1 MLLWTVGYMCLFE
14 LVFSLCRTGGYYG
27 QLNFV
32 FLKNIHIVFH
42 SDCTNLHPHQQ
53 CTHPFLFSTS
63 SPTVVICGLFDDGH
77 SDRWGFPGGS
87 VVKYLPAKAED
98 AGSILD
104 PRGSPEEEND
114 NPLQYAC
121 LGNPLDRGA
130 GWATVHGVTKRKT
143 QLNYWITAMLTG
155 VQWYLVV
162 VLICISLIIS
172 DAEHLFLCL
181 LGQLY
186 VFFGKMSLQVSALF

>member
-87 VVKYLPAKAED
+87 FCQGRRCRFDPWSERIPRRRKWQPTPVCLPGKSPGQRSRVGYSSWSHKKENTTELLNNSNADWCSVVSRCGFDLHF
-98 AGSILD
+98 S
-104 PRGSPEEEND
+104 N
-114 NPLQYAC
+114 N
-121 LGNPLDRGA
+121 
-130 GWATVHGVTKRKT
+130 
-143 QLNYWITAMLTG
+143 
-155 VQWYLVV
+155 
-162 VLICISLIIS
+162 
-172 DAEHLFLCL
+172 
-181 LGQLY
+181 
-186 VFFGKMSLQVSALF
+186 